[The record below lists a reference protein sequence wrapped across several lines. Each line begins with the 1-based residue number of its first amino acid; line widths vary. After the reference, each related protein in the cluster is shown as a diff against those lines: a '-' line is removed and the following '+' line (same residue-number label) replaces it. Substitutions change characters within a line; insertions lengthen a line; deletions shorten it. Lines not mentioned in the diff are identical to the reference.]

1 MCVCVYTDPNHN
13 YNIIINEINQA
24 KNKYKTSKLVKFKRY
39 KHKMSTLVTQ
49 GLLISIGYREK
60 LYKQLNIINPES
72 SEYGISLVNL
82 KTYNGILKT
91 NIRKEKQ
98 LYYDNC
104 FNHFKFDINNTWI
117 SINEILS

>member
-1 MCVCVYTDPNHN
+1 M
-13 YNIIINEINQA
+13 
-24 KNKYKTSKLVKFKRY
+24 KFKRY

-104 FNHFKFDINNTWI
+104 FNHLKFDINNTWI